1 MKTILLTG
9 ATGFLGK
16 KILDDLNSR
25 DVNIHVTCRKNESFF
40 SDYQNVTKVIK
51 TRNFFTESAK
61 WYANICKDVN
71 IIVHAAWYA
80 EPGKYLESNI
90 NIECL
95 SGTVNFAR
103 AAAEQKVDKFVG
115 VGTCF
120 EYDLTSGLPLKADSK
135 LDPLFLYSITK
146 NSTFQILKKLFQ
158 NKKIDFLWTRVFYL
172 YGDGEDRRKLVAVLR
187 SKLSEGKSVELTS
200 GTQIRDFMDVK
211 LAGSLIADA
220 AISKNVGP
228 FNVCSGIGIS
238 IRELAENIADEYGRR
253 DLLLFGAREDN
264 LADTPYVVGV
274 KSEIIK

>member
-16 KILDDLNSR
+16 KILDDLNSK
-25 DVNIHVTCRKNESFF
+25 DINIHVISRKDESFF
-40 SDYQNVTKVIK
+40 SGYRNVTKVIK
-51 TRNFFTESAK
+51 TKNFFTQNSK

-95 SGTVNFAR
+95 SGTINFAK

-120 EYDLTSGLPLKADSK
+120 EYDLTSSVPLKTDSK

-146 NSTFQILKKLFQ
+146 NSTFQILKKLFE

-172 YGDGEDRRKLVAVLR
+172 YGDGEDSRKLVAVLR
-187 SKLSEGKSVELTS
+187 SKLSIGKVVELTS
-200 GTQIRDFMDVK
+200 GNQIRDFMDVK
-211 LAGSLIADA
+211 SAGSLIANA

-228 FNVCSGIGIS
+228 FNVCSGVGIS

-253 DLLLFGAREDN
+253 DLLLFGARKDN
-264 LADTPYVVGV
+264 LTDSPYVVGI

>member
-25 DVNIHVTCRKNESFF
+25 DVNIHVISRKNESFF

-95 SGTVNFAR
+95 SGTVNFAKV
-103 AAAEQKVDKFVG
+103 AAEQKIDKFVG

-120 EYDLTSGLPLKADSK
+120 EYDLTSGLPLKTDSK

-146 NSTFQILKKLFQ
+146 NSTFQILKKIFQ
-158 NKKIDFLWTRVFYL
+158 NKKIDFDMIY
-172 YGDGEDRRKLVAVLR
+172 
-187 SKLSEGKSVELTS
+187 
-200 GTQIRDFMDVK
+200 
-211 LAGSLIADA
+211 
-220 AISKNVGP
+220 
-228 FNVCSGIGIS
+228 
-238 IRELAENIADEYGRR
+238 
-253 DLLLFGAREDN
+253 
-264 LADTPYVVGV
+264 
-274 KSEIIK
+274 

>member
-25 DVNIHVTCRKNESFF
+25 DVNIHVISRKNENFF

-95 SGTVNFAR
+95 SGTVNFAKV
-103 AAAEQKVDKFVG
+103 AAEQKVDKFVG

-120 EYDLTSGLPLKADSK
+120 EYDLTSGLPLKTDSK

-146 NSTFQILKKLFQ
+146 NSTFQILKKIFQ

-187 SKLSEGKSVELTS
+187 AKLSEGKSVELTS

-264 LADTPYVVGV
+264 LADSPYVVGV